1 MIGLFDYDND
11 SVPGISVTTAVLI
24 APGAVRRRRRITA
37 WGYHTQSGNLPIH
50 QAEPQSP
57 RVKPQRLGA
66 LSLLS
71 THLPS
76 PPANSLVLYKVH
88 PARILN
94 LGEKIE
100 IELAGG
106 QTKRVRTKDVELLHP
121 GPLRSLGELTPQ
133 EGEPE
138 AAWELLEG
146 AQTTLQELAEL
157 AFDAFTPATAWA
169 AWQLVADGLNFSGT
183 PTAIQARTRDEVE
196 CTRTERGAKA
206 NAERDWH
213 DFLARMAAAAPVPE
227 DGARLGE
234 VERLALGQSERSR
247 VLEALG
253 HEQTPVNAHRALIQ
267 VGYWADRHN
276 PYPRRCGVA
285 TAEPDRAVPEVP
297 EEDRLDL
304 TALPAYAIDDEGN
317 QDPDDALSLDGD
329 CLWVHVADVAAL
341 IATEGEIEREAR
353 ARGSNLYLPEGVI
366 NMLPAGVTERL
377 GLGLQPVS
385 PALSFA
391 LQCDAQGELTS
402 VAVHRT
408 WIRAQRITY
417 EEVDRRLEE
426 PHFAALRA
434 LTDRFRARRTAA
446 GATSLDLPEVS
457 VRVADG
463 RVTIRPLPRLASR
476 ELVADAMLMAGEG
489 AARFCLEH
497 GIPIAYATQAPPEA
511 GEQPRDLAAMYARRR
526 AFKPS
531 RLLGAPDA
539 HAGLGLALY
548 TRATSPLRRYS
559 DLLVHQQIRAWL
571 AGQPLLT
578 VEQVT
583 ERIAEAE
590 TAAALVRRTERLSN
604 LHWKLVFLKDHPD
617 WQGQATIVGK
627 EDRKGVALV
636 PHLGLETRLR
646 LRDEPELNQCLRVAV
661 REVDIPAQTASFRV
675 LG

>member
-1 MIGLFDYDND
+1 
-11 SVPGISVTTAVLI
+11 
-24 APGAVRRRRRITA
+24 
-37 WGYHTQSGNLPIH
+37 
-50 QAEPQSP
+50 
-57 RVKPQRLGA
+57 
-66 LSLLS
+66 
-71 THLPS
+71 
-76 PPANSLVLYKVH
+76 VLYKVH
-88 PARILN
+88 PARIVN

-106 QTKRVRTKDVELLHP
+106 QSKRVRAKDVELLHP
-121 GPLRSLGELTPQ
+121 GPLRSLTELVPQ
-133 EGEPE
+133 QGEPE

-146 AQTTLQELAEL
+146 AETTLQELAEL
-157 AFDAFTPATAWA
+157 AFNAFTPATAWA
-169 AWQLVADGLNFSGT
+169 AWQLVADGLSFSGA
-183 PTAIQARTRDEVE
+183 PAAIRARTREEVE
-196 CTRTERGAKA
+196 RIRAERGAKA
-206 NAERDWH
+206 NAESDWQA
-213 DFLARMAAAAPVPE
+213 FLVRMADSCPAPE

-247 VLEALG
+247 ILEALG

-267 VGYWADRHN
+267 VGYWTDRHN
-276 PYPRRCGVA
+276 PYPRRCAVP
-285 TAEPDRAVPEVP
+285 TAEPGQPVPGLI

-304 TALPAYAIDDEGN
+304 TALPAYAIDDVGN

-341 IATEGEIEREAR
+341 VAAEGEIEREAR

-366 NMLPAGVTERL
+366 NMLPAGVTEAL
-377 GLGLQPVS
+377 GLGLQPLS

-391 LQCDAQGELTS
+391 LRCDDQGELLS

-408 WIRAQRITY
+408 WIRAQRLTY
-417 EEVDRRLEE
+417 DEVDGRLTEE
-426 PHFAALRA
+426 PFAALRA
-434 LTDRFRARRTAA
+434 LTDRFRARRAAA

-457 VRVADG
+457 VRVEDG

-497 GIPIAYATQAPPEA
+497 GIPIPFATQAPPEA

-531 RLLGAPDA
+531 RLVGAPDP

-571 AGQPLLT
+571 AGLPTLT
-578 VEQVT
+578 AEQVT
-583 ERIAEAE
+583 ERIGEAE

-604 LHWKLVFLKDHPD
+604 LHWKLVYLKDHPD

-636 PHLGLETRLR
+636 PLLALETRLR
-646 LRDEPELNQCLRVAV
+646 LREEPALNQGLRVAV
-661 REVDIPAQTASFRV
+661 RDLDIPAQTVSFRV

>member
-1 MIGLFDYDND
+1 M
-11 SVPGISVTTAVLI
+11 
-24 APGAVRRRRRITA
+24 
-37 WGYHTQSGNLPIH
+37 
-50 QAEPQSP
+50 
-57 RVKPQRLGA
+57 
-66 LSLLS
+66 S
-71 THLPS
+71 THQPS

-88 PARILN
+88 PARIVN

-106 QTKRVRTKDVELLHP
+106 QSKRVRAKDIELLHP
-121 GPLRSLGELTPQ
+121 GPLRSLTELAPQ
-133 EGEPE
+133 QGEPE

-146 AQTTLQELAEL
+146 AETTLQELAEL
-157 AFDAFTPATAWA
+157 AFNAFTPATAWA
-169 AWQLVADGLNFSGT
+169 AWQLVADGLSFSGT
-183 PTAIQARTRDEVE
+183 PAAIRARTREEVE
-196 CTRTERGAKA
+196 RIRAERGAKA
-206 NAERDWH
+206 NAESDWQA
-213 DFLARMAAAAPVPE
+213 FLVRMADSCPAPE

-247 VLEALG
+247 ILEALG
-253 HEQTPVNAHRALIQ
+253 HEQTPINAHRALIQ
-267 VGYWADRHN
+267 VGYWTDRHN
-276 PYPRRCGVA
+276 PYPRRCAVP
-285 TAEPDRAVPEVP
+285 TAEPGQPVPGLI

-304 TALPAYAIDDEGN
+304 TALPAYAIDDVGN

-341 IATEGEIEREAR
+341 VATEGEIEREAR

-366 NMLPAGVTERL
+366 NMLPAGVTEAL
-377 GLGLQPVS
+377 GLGLQPLS

-391 LQCDAQGELTS
+391 LRCDDQGELLS

-408 WIRAQRITY
+408 WIRAQRLTY
-417 EEVDRRLEE
+417 DEVDGRLTEE
-426 PHFAALRA
+426 PFAALRA

-457 VRVADG
+457 VRVEDG

-497 GIPIAYATQAPPEA
+497 AIPIPFATQAPPEA

-531 RLLGAPDA
+531 RLVGAPDP

-571 AGQPLLT
+571 AGLPTLT
-578 VEQVT
+578 AEQVT
-583 ERIAEAE
+583 ERIGEAE

-604 LHWKLVFLKDHPD
+604 LHWKLVYLKDHPD

-636 PHLGLETRLR
+636 PLLALETRLR
-646 LRDEPELNQCLRVAV
+646 LREEPALNQGLRVAV
-661 REVDIPAQTASFRV
+661 RDVDIPAQTVSFRV

>member
-1 MIGLFDYDND
+1 M
-11 SVPGISVTTAVLI
+11 
-24 APGAVRRRRRITA
+24 
-37 WGYHTQSGNLPIH
+37 
-50 QAEPQSP
+50 
-57 RVKPQRLGA
+57 
-66 LSLLS
+66 
-71 THLPS
+71 
-76 PPANSLVLYKVH
+76 LYKVH
-88 PARILN
+88 PARIVN

-106 QTKRVRTKDVELLHP
+106 QSKRVRAKDVELLHP
-121 GPLRSLGELTPQ
+121 GPLRSLTELVPQ
-133 EGEPE
+133 QGEPE

-146 AQTTLQELAEL
+146 AETTLQELAEL
-157 AFDAFTPATAWA
+157 AFNAFTPATAWA

-183 PTAIQARTRDEVE
+183 PAAIRARTREEVE
-196 CTRTERGAKA
+196 RIRAERGAKA
-206 NAERDWH
+206 NAESDWQA
-213 DFLARMAAAAPVPE
+213 FLVRMADSCPAPE

-247 VLEALG
+247 ILEALG

-267 VGYWADRHN
+267 VGYWTDRHN
-276 PYPRRCGVA
+276 PYPRRCAVP
-285 TAEPDRAVPEVP
+285 TAEPGQPVPGLI

-304 TALPAYAIDDEGN
+304 TALPAYAIDDVGN

-341 IATEGEIEREAR
+341 VATEGEIEREAR

-366 NMLPAGVTERL
+366 NMLPAGVTEAL
-377 GLGLQPVS
+377 GLGLQPLS

-391 LQCDAQGELTS
+391 LRCDDQGELLS

-408 WIRAQRITY
+408 WIRAQRLTY
-417 EEVDRRLEE
+417 DEVDGRLTEE
-426 PHFAALRA
+426 PFAALRA
-434 LTDRFRARRTAA
+434 LTDRFRARRAAA

-457 VRVADG
+457 VRVEDG

-497 GIPIAYATQAPPEA
+497 AIPIPYATQAPPEA

-531 RLLGAPDA
+531 RLVGAPDP

-571 AGQPLLT
+571 AGLPTLT
-578 VEQVT
+578 AEQVT
-583 ERIAEAE
+583 ERIGEAE

-604 LHWKLVFLKDHPD
+604 LHWKLVYLKDHPD

-636 PHLGLETRLR
+636 PLLALETRLR
-646 LRDEPELNQCLRVAV
+646 LREEPALNQGLRVAV
-661 REVDIPAQTASFRV
+661 RDVDIPAQTVSFRV

>member
-1 MIGLFDYDND
+1 M
-11 SVPGISVTTAVLI
+11 
-24 APGAVRRRRRITA
+24 
-37 WGYHTQSGNLPIH
+37 
-50 QAEPQSP
+50 
-57 RVKPQRLGA
+57 
-66 LSLLS
+66 
-71 THLPS
+71 
-76 PPANSLVLYKVH
+76 LYKVH
-88 PARILN
+88 PARIVN

-106 QTKRVRTKDVELLHP
+106 QSKRVRAKDVELLHP
-121 GPLRSLGELTPQ
+121 GPLRSLTELAPQ
-133 EGEPE
+133 QGEPE

-146 AQTTLQELAEL
+146 AETTLQELAEL
-157 AFDAFTPATAWA
+157 AFNAFTPATAWA

-183 PTAIQARTRDEVE
+183 PAAIRARTREEVE
-196 CTRTERGAKA
+196 RIRAERGAKA
-206 NAERDWH
+206 NAENDWQA
-213 DFLARMAAAAPVPE
+213 FLVRMADSCPAPE

-247 VLEALG
+247 ILEALG

-267 VGYWADRHN
+267 VGYWTDRHN
-276 PYPRRCGVA
+276 PYPRRCAVP
-285 TAEPDRAVPEVP
+285 TAEPGQPVPGLI

-304 TALPAYAIDDEGN
+304 TALPAYAIDDVGN

-341 IATEGEIEREAR
+341 VATEGEIEREAR

-366 NMLPAGVTERL
+366 NMLPAGVTEAL
-377 GLGLQPVS
+377 GLGLQPLS

-391 LQCDAQGELTS
+391 LRCDDQGELLS

-408 WIRAQRITY
+408 WIRAQRLTY
-417 EEVDRRLEE
+417 DEVDGRLTEE
-426 PHFAALRA
+426 PFAALRA
-434 LTDRFRARRTAA
+434 LTDRFRARRAAA

-457 VRVADG
+457 VRVEDG

-497 GIPIAYATQAPPEA
+497 GIPIPFATQAPPEA

-531 RLLGAPDA
+531 RLVGAPDP

-571 AGQPLLT
+571 AGLPTLT
-578 VEQVT
+578 AEQVT
-583 ERIAEAE
+583 ERIGEAE

-604 LHWKLVFLKDHPD
+604 LHWKLVYLKDHPD

-636 PHLGLETRLR
+636 PLLALETRLR
-646 LRDEPELNQCLRVAV
+646 LREEPALNQGLRVAV
-661 REVDIPAQTASFRV
+661 RDVDIPAQTVSFRV

>member
-1 MIGLFDYDND
+1 M
-11 SVPGISVTTAVLI
+11 
-24 APGAVRRRRRITA
+24 
-37 WGYHTQSGNLPIH
+37 
-50 QAEPQSP
+50 
-57 RVKPQRLGA
+57 
-66 LSLLS
+66 
-71 THLPS
+71 
-76 PPANSLVLYKVH
+76 LYKVH
-88 PARILN
+88 PARIVN

-100 IELAGG
+100 IELTGG
-106 QTKRVRTKDVELLHP
+106 QSKRVRAKDVELLHP
-121 GPLRSLGELTPQ
+121 GPLRSLTELAPQ
-133 EGEPE
+133 QGEPE

-146 AQTTLQELAEL
+146 AETTLQELAEL
-157 AFDAFTPATAWA
+157 AFNAFTPATAWA

-183 PTAIQARTRDEVE
+183 PAAIRARTREEVE
-196 CTRTERGAKA
+196 RIRAERGAKA
-206 NAERDWH
+206 NAESDWQA
-213 DFLARMAAAAPVPE
+213 FLVRMADSCPAPE

-247 VLEALG
+247 ILEALG

-267 VGYWADRHN
+267 VGYWTDRHN
-276 PYPRRCGVA
+276 PYPRRCAVP
-285 TAEPDRAVPEVP
+285 TAEPGQPVPGLIQ
-297 EEDRLDL
+297 EDRLDL
-304 TALPAYAIDDEGN
+304 TALPAYAIDDVGN

-341 IATEGEIEREAR
+341 VATEGEIEREAR

-366 NMLPAGVTERL
+366 NMLPAGVTEAL
-377 GLGLQPVS
+377 GLGLQPLS

-391 LQCDAQGELTS
+391 LRCDDQGELLS

-408 WIRAQRITY
+408 WIRAQRLTY
-417 EEVDRRLEE
+417 DEVDGRLTEE
-426 PHFAALRA
+426 PFAALRA
-434 LTDRFRARRTAA
+434 LTDRFRARRAAA

-457 VRVADG
+457 VRVEDG

-497 GIPIAYATQAPPEA
+497 GIPIPFATQAPPEA

-531 RLLGAPDA
+531 RLVGAPDP

-571 AGQPLLT
+571 AGLPTLT
-578 VEQVT
+578 AEQVT
-583 ERIAEAE
+583 ERIGEAE

-604 LHWKLVFLKDHPD
+604 LHWKLVYLKDHPD

-636 PHLGLETRLR
+636 PLLALETRLR
-646 LRDEPELNQCLRVAV
+646 LREEPALNQGLRVAV
-661 REVDIPAQTASFRV
+661 RDLDIPAQTVSFRV

>member
-1 MIGLFDYDND
+1 
-11 SVPGISVTTAVLI
+11 
-24 APGAVRRRRRITA
+24 
-37 WGYHTQSGNLPIH
+37 
-50 QAEPQSP
+50 
-57 RVKPQRLGA
+57 
-66 LSLLS
+66 
-71 THLPS
+71 
-76 PPANSLVLYKVH
+76 VLYKVH
-88 PARILN
+88 PARIVN

-106 QTKRVRTKDVELLHP
+106 QSKRVRAKDIELLHP
-121 GPLRSLGELTPQ
+121 GPLRSLTELAPQ
-133 EGEPE
+133 QGEPE

-146 AQTTLQELAEL
+146 AETTLQELAEL
-157 AFDAFTPATAWA
+157 AFNAFTPATAWA
-169 AWQLVADGLNFSGT
+169 AWQLVADGLSFSGT
-183 PTAIQARTRDEVE
+183 PAAIRARTREEVE
-196 CTRTERGAKA
+196 RIRAERGAKA
-206 NAERDWH
+206 NAESDWQA
-213 DFLARMAAAAPVPE
+213 FLVRMADSCPAPE

-247 VLEALG
+247 ILEALG
-253 HEQTPVNAHRALIQ
+253 HEQTPINAHRALIQ
-267 VGYWADRHN
+267 VGYWTDRHN
-276 PYPRRCGVA
+276 PYPRRCAVP
-285 TAEPDRAVPEVP
+285 TAEPGQPVPGLI

-304 TALPAYAIDDEGN
+304 TALPAYAIDDVGN

-341 IATEGEIEREAR
+341 VATEGEIEREAR

-366 NMLPAGVTERL
+366 NMLPAGVTEAL
-377 GLGLQPVS
+377 GLGLQPLS

-391 LQCDAQGELTS
+391 LRCDDQGELLS

-408 WIRAQRITY
+408 WIRAQRLTY
-417 EEVDRRLEE
+417 DEVDGRLTEE
-426 PHFAALRA
+426 PFAALRA

-457 VRVADG
+457 VRVEDG

-497 GIPIAYATQAPPEA
+497 AIPIPFATQAPPEA

-531 RLLGAPDA
+531 RLVGAPDP

-571 AGQPLLT
+571 AGLPTLT
-578 VEQVT
+578 AEQVT
-583 ERIAEAE
+583 ERIGEAE

-604 LHWKLVFLKDHPD
+604 LHWKLVYLKDHPD

-636 PHLGLETRLR
+636 PLLALETRLR
-646 LRDEPELNQCLRVAV
+646 LREEPALNQGLRVAV
-661 REVDIPAQTASFRV
+661 RDVDIPAQTVSFRV

>member
-1 MIGLFDYDND
+1 
-11 SVPGISVTTAVLI
+11 
-24 APGAVRRRRRITA
+24 
-37 WGYHTQSGNLPIH
+37 
-50 QAEPQSP
+50 
-57 RVKPQRLGA
+57 
-66 LSLLS
+66 
-71 THLPS
+71 
-76 PPANSLVLYKVH
+76 VLYKVH
-88 PARILN
+88 PARIVN

-106 QTKRVRTKDVELLHP
+106 QSKRVRAKDVELLHP
-121 GPLRSLGELTPQ
+121 GPLRSLTELAPQ
-133 EGEPE
+133 QGEPE

-146 AQTTLQELAEL
+146 AETTLQELAEL
-157 AFDAFTPATAWA
+157 AFNAFTPATAWA

-183 PTAIQARTRDEVE
+183 PAAIRARTREEVE
-196 CTRTERGAKA
+196 RIRAERGAKA
-206 NAERDWH
+206 NAESDWQA
-213 DFLARMAAAAPVPE
+213 FLVRMADSCPAPE

-247 VLEALG
+247 ILEALG

-267 VGYWADRHN
+267 VGYWTDRHN
-276 PYPRRCGVA
+276 PYPRRCAVP
-285 TAEPDRAVPEVP
+285 TAEPGQPVPGLI

-304 TALPAYAIDDEGN
+304 TALPAYAIDDVGN

-341 IATEGEIEREAR
+341 VATEGEIEREAR

-366 NMLPAGVTERL
+366 NMLPAGVTEAL
-377 GLGLQPVS
+377 GLGLQPLS

-391 LQCDAQGELTS
+391 LRCDDQGELLS

-408 WIRAQRITY
+408 WIRAQRLTY
-417 EEVDRRLEE
+417 DEVDGRLTEE
-426 PHFAALRA
+426 PFAALRA
-434 LTDRFRARRTAA
+434 LTDRFRARRAAA

-457 VRVADG
+457 VRVEDG

-497 GIPIAYATQAPPEA
+497 GIPIPFATQAPPEA

-531 RLLGAPDA
+531 RLVGAPDP

-571 AGQPLLT
+571 AGLPTLT
-578 VEQVT
+578 AEQVT
-583 ERIAEAE
+583 ERIGEAE

-604 LHWKLVFLKDHPD
+604 LHWKLVYLKDHPD

-636 PHLGLETRLR
+636 PLLALETRLR
-646 LRDEPELNQCLRVAV
+646 LREEPALNQGLRVAV
-661 REVDIPAQTASFRV
+661 RDVDIPAQTVSFRV

>member
-1 MIGLFDYDND
+1 M
-11 SVPGISVTTAVLI
+11 
-24 APGAVRRRRRITA
+24 
-37 WGYHTQSGNLPIH
+37 
-50 QAEPQSP
+50 
-57 RVKPQRLGA
+57 
-66 LSLLS
+66 S
-71 THLPS
+71 THQPS

-88 PARILN
+88 PARIVN

-106 QTKRVRTKDVELLHP
+106 QSKRVRAKDVELLHP
-121 GPLRSLGELTPQ
+121 GPLRSLTELAPQ
-133 EGEPE
+133 QGEPE

-146 AQTTLQELAEL
+146 AETTLQELAEL
-157 AFDAFTPATAWA
+157 AFNAFTPATAWA

-183 PTAIQARTRDEVE
+183 PAAIRARTREEVE
-196 CTRTERGAKA
+196 RIRAERGAKA
-206 NAERDWH
+206 NAESDWQA
-213 DFLARMAAAAPVPE
+213 FLVRMADSCPAPE

-247 VLEALG
+247 ILEALG

-267 VGYWADRHN
+267 VGYWTDRHN
-276 PYPRRCGVA
+276 PYPRRCAVP
-285 TAEPDRAVPEVP
+285 TAEPGQPVPGLI

-304 TALPAYAIDDEGN
+304 TALPAYAIDDVGN

-341 IATEGEIEREAR
+341 VATEGEIEREAR

-366 NMLPAGVTERL
+366 NMLPAGVTEAL
-377 GLGLQPVS
+377 GLGLQPLS

-391 LQCDAQGELTS
+391 LRCDDQGELLS

-408 WIRAQRITY
+408 WIRAQRLTY
-417 EEVDRRLEE
+417 DEVDGRLTEE
-426 PHFAALRA
+426 PFAALRA
-434 LTDRFRARRTAA
+434 LTDRFRARRAAA

-457 VRVADG
+457 VRVEDG

-497 GIPIAYATQAPPEA
+497 GIPIPFATQAPPEA

-531 RLLGAPDA
+531 RLVGAPDP

-571 AGQPLLT
+571 AGLPTLT
-578 VEQVT
+578 AEQVT
-583 ERIAEAE
+583 ERIGEAE

-604 LHWKLVFLKDHPD
+604 LHWKLVYLKDHPD

-636 PHLGLETRLR
+636 PLLALETRLR
-646 LRDEPELNQCLRVAV
+646 LREEPALNQGLRVAV
-661 REVDIPAQTASFRV
+661 RDVDIPAQTVSFRV

>member
-1 MIGLFDYDND
+1 
-11 SVPGISVTTAVLI
+11 
-24 APGAVRRRRRITA
+24 
-37 WGYHTQSGNLPIH
+37 
-50 QAEPQSP
+50 
-57 RVKPQRLGA
+57 
-66 LSLLS
+66 
-71 THLPS
+71 
-76 PPANSLVLYKVH
+76 VLYKVH
-88 PARILN
+88 PARIVN

-100 IELAGG
+100 IELTGG
-106 QTKRVRTKDVELLHP
+106 QSKRVRAKDVELLHP
-121 GPLRSLGELTPQ
+121 GPLRSLTELAPQ
-133 EGEPE
+133 QGEPE

-146 AQTTLQELAEL
+146 AETTLQELAEL
-157 AFDAFTPATAWA
+157 AFNAFTPATAWA

-183 PTAIQARTRDEVE
+183 PAAIRARTREEVE
-196 CTRTERGAKA
+196 RIRAERGAKA
-206 NAERDWH
+206 NAESDWQA
-213 DFLARMAAAAPVPE
+213 FLVRMADSCPAPE

-247 VLEALG
+247 ILEALG

-267 VGYWADRHN
+267 VGYWTDRHN
-276 PYPRRCGVA
+276 PYPRRCAVP
-285 TAEPDRAVPEVP
+285 TAEPGQPVPGLIQ
-297 EEDRLDL
+297 EDRLDL
-304 TALPAYAIDDEGN
+304 TALPAYAIDDVGN

-341 IATEGEIEREAR
+341 VATEGEIEREAR

-366 NMLPAGVTERL
+366 NMLPAGVTEAL
-377 GLGLQPVS
+377 GLGLQPLS

-391 LQCDAQGELTS
+391 LRCDDQGELLS

-408 WIRAQRITY
+408 WIRAQRLTY
-417 EEVDRRLEE
+417 DEVDGRLTEE
-426 PHFAALRA
+426 PFAALRA
-434 LTDRFRARRTAA
+434 LTDRFRARRAAA

-457 VRVADG
+457 VRVEDG

-497 GIPIAYATQAPPEA
+497 GIPIPFATQAPPEA

-531 RLLGAPDA
+531 RLVGAPDP

-571 AGQPLLT
+571 AGLPTLT
-578 VEQVT
+578 AEQVT
-583 ERIAEAE
+583 ERIGEAE

-604 LHWKLVFLKDHPD
+604 LHWKLVYLKDHPD

-636 PHLGLETRLR
+636 PLLALETRLR
-646 LRDEPELNQCLRVAV
+646 LREEPALNQGLRVAV
-661 REVDIPAQTASFRV
+661 RDLDIPAQTVSFRV

>member
-1 MIGLFDYDND
+1 M
-11 SVPGISVTTAVLI
+11 
-24 APGAVRRRRRITA
+24 
-37 WGYHTQSGNLPIH
+37 
-50 QAEPQSP
+50 
-57 RVKPQRLGA
+57 
-66 LSLLS
+66 
-71 THLPS
+71 
-76 PPANSLVLYKVH
+76 LYKVH
-88 PARILN
+88 PARIVN

-106 QTKRVRTKDVELLHP
+106 QSKRVRAKDVELLHP
-121 GPLRSLGELTPQ
+121 GPLRSLTELAPQ
-133 EGEPE
+133 QGEPE

-146 AQTTLQELAEL
+146 AETTLQELAEL
-157 AFDAFTPATAWA
+157 AFNAFTPATAWA

-183 PTAIQARTRDEVE
+183 PAAIRARTREEVE
-196 CTRTERGAKA
+196 RIRAERGAKA
-206 NAERDWH
+206 NAESDWQA
-213 DFLARMAAAAPVPE
+213 FLVRMADSCPAPE

-247 VLEALG
+247 ILEALG

-267 VGYWADRHN
+267 VGYWTDRHN
-276 PYPRRCGVA
+276 PYPRRCAVP
-285 TAEPDRAVPEVP
+285 TAEPGQPVPGLI

-304 TALPAYAIDDEGN
+304 TALPAYAIDDVGN

-341 IATEGEIEREAR
+341 VATEGEIEREAR

-366 NMLPAGVTERL
+366 NMLPAGVTEAL
-377 GLGLQPVS
+377 GLGLQPLS

-391 LQCDAQGELTS
+391 LRCDDQGELLS

-408 WIRAQRITY
+408 WIRAQRLTY
-417 EEVDRRLEE
+417 DEVDGRLTEE
-426 PHFAALRA
+426 PFAALRA
-434 LTDRFRARRTAA
+434 LTDRFRARRAAA

-457 VRVADG
+457 VRVEDG

-497 GIPIAYATQAPPEA
+497 GIPIPFATQAPPEA

-531 RLLGAPDA
+531 RLVGAPDP

-571 AGQPLLT
+571 AGLPTLT
-578 VEQVT
+578 AEQVT
-583 ERIAEAE
+583 ERIGEAE

-604 LHWKLVFLKDHPD
+604 LHWKLVYLKDHPD

-636 PHLGLETRLR
+636 PLLALETRLR
-646 LRDEPELNQCLRVAV
+646 LREEPALNQGLRVAV
-661 REVDIPAQTASFRV
+661 RDVDIPAQTVSFRV

>member
-1 MIGLFDYDND
+1 M
-11 SVPGISVTTAVLI
+11 
-24 APGAVRRRRRITA
+24 
-37 WGYHTQSGNLPIH
+37 
-50 QAEPQSP
+50 
-57 RVKPQRLGA
+57 
-66 LSLLS
+66 
-71 THLPS
+71 
-76 PPANSLVLYKVH
+76 LYKVH
-88 PARILN
+88 PARIVN

-106 QTKRVRTKDVELLHP
+106 QSKRVRAKDVELLHP
-121 GPLRSLGELTPQ
+121 GPLRSLTELVPQ
-133 EGEPE
+133 QGEPE

-146 AQTTLQELAEL
+146 GETTLRELAEL
-157 AFDAFTPATAWA
+157 AFNAFTPATAWA
-169 AWQLVADGLNFSGT
+169 AWQLVADGLSFSGT
-183 PTAIQARTRDEVE
+183 PAAIRARTCEEVQR
-196 CTRTERGAKA
+196 TRAERGAKA
-206 NAERDWH
+206 NAESDWQA
-213 DFLARMAAAAPVPE
+213 FLVRMAGSCSAPE
-227 DGARLGE
+227 DGLRLGE

-247 VLEALG
+247 ILEALG
-253 HEQTPVNAHRALIQ
+253 HEQTPVNAHRALVQ
-267 VGYWADRHN
+267 VGYWSDRYN
-276 PYPRRCGVA
+276 PYPRRCGVP
-285 TAEPDRAVPEVP
+285 TAEPLWPVAGLA

-304 TALPAYAIDDEGN
+304 TALPAYAIDDVGN

-341 IATEGEIEREAR
+341 VATESEIEREAR

-366 NMLPAGVTERL
+366 NMLPTGVTESL
-377 GLGLQPVS
+377 GLGLQPLS

-391 LQCDAQGELTS
+391 LRSDDQGELLS

-408 WIRAQRITY
+408 WIRAQRVTY
-417 EEVDRRLEE
+417 EDVDGRLTEE
-426 PHFAALRA
+426 PFAALRA
-434 LTDRFRARRTAA
+434 LTGRFRARRTAA

-457 VRVADG
+457 VRVQDG

-489 AARFCLEH
+489 AARFCLERA
-497 GIPIAYATQAPPEA
+497 IPIPYATQAPPEA

-531 RLLGAPDA
+531 RLVGAPDP

-559 DLLVHQQIRAWL
+559 DLLVHQQVRAWL
-571 AGQPLLT
+571 AGLPTLT
-578 VEQVT
+578 AEQVT
-583 ERIAEAE
+583 ERIGEAE

-604 LHWKLVFLKDHPD
+604 LHWKLVYLKDHPD

-636 PHLGLETRLR
+636 PLLAMETRLR
-646 LRDEPELNQCLRVAV
+646 LREEPELNQGLRVAV
-661 REVDIPAQTASFRV
+661 REVDIPGQTASFRV